1 MSFAVLHNVIA
12 SVTHCYLL
20 VNEIQQNTLEV
31 LANANL
37 NNFKS
42 GRNRQST

>member
-1 MSFAVLHNVIA
+1 M
-12 SVTHCYLL
+12 
-20 VNEIQQNTLEV
+20 LEV

-42 GRNRQST
+42 GRNRQSTQKNPTCAI